1 MRIQRVLVAAVW
13 LALLDQSCAA
23 LECVNSPAIA
33 TCLQIA
39 GPSDNIFNHH
49 GRRTFTWSMKVK
61 NNCGFDVKGRLT
73 YVNGKT
79 SDVVFQSNTLS
90 YETCS
95 DDCKGASSVSA
106 ICGWVPNN

>member
-1 MRIQRVLVAAVW
+1 
-13 LALLDQSCAA
+13 
-23 LECVNSPAIA
+23 
-33 TCLQIA
+33 
-39 GPSDNIFNHH
+39 
-49 GRRTFTWSMKVK
+49 MKVK

-106 ICGWVPNN
+106 TCGWVPNN